1 MDEIENVAAQLEK
14 LAGDP
19 LGDAVPGQVRIVSA
33 SSPVGR
39 ARYQACTLEV
49 VVVAPGIEPV
59 RVDTEVVTSRRYWPR
74 VGAVLPARISA
85 SQPDRMEID
94 WDALAR

>member
-1 MDEIENVAAQLEK
+1 MDEIENFAAQLEK
-14 LAGDP
+14 LTGDP
-19 LGDAVPGQVRIVSA
+19 LRDAVPAQVLIVSV
-33 SSPVGR
+33 SEPVGR

-49 VVVAPGIEPV
+49 LAEAPGIEPV
-59 RVDTEVVTSRRYWPR
+59 RVSTEVVTSRGHWPQ

-85 SQPDRMEID
+85 SQPRRMDID